1 MRPSAVCVIQVAIR
15 PEEVAVLGDVNT
27 WGVNAMRSRRKAATV
42 LVVTVI
48 SLGFLG
54 AGCGG
59 NGGSGGG
66 GGTTPPANSGSS
78 GGGSGSGGGWA

>member
-1 MRPSAVCVIQVAIR
+1 MRPSAVCVIAVAIR
-15 PEEVAVLGDVNT
+15 PGGVAVLGDVNT
-27 WGVNAMRSRRKAATV
+27 LEVGNVMHSRRKTATL

-66 GGTTPPANSGSS
+66 TTPPANSGSS
-78 GGGSGSGGGWA
+78 GGGSASGGGWA